1 MDTLSLGVFDLFP
14 QETVLEVFLQKK
26 KKTIGSLIYV
36 IPDKTKRIKIKKR
49 LWEILRTVVTLM

>member
-26 KKTIGSLIYV
+26 KTIGSLIYV
-36 IPDKTKRIKIKKR
+36 IPDKTKK
-49 LWEILRTVVTLM
+49 